1 MLSIN
6 GTALQDS
13 AHLEALH
20 TLRKARGQDMVVV
33 VLQNS
38 NSRKESTERPAIT
51 GEKWTDVKK

>member
-6 GTALQDS
+6 GTALQNS
-13 AHLEALH
+13 AHWEALH
-20 TLRKARGQDMVVV
+20 TLRKARGQGMVVV

-38 NSRKESTERPAIT
+38 NSRKESTERPGIT